1 MRLRLPESRDGDR
14 MKYYKDIREIVGKT
28 PLLQLNHLPLPDHVR
43 VFAKLEYLNPGGS
56 MKDRI
61 GLQII
66 KEAEESHQ
74 LKPGGT
80 IIEATAGNTGIGL
93 ALAALQKGYRLKI
106 VIPEKFSIEKQR
118 VMQALGAELIVIAPE
133 EGIEGAMKKADEL
146 AAQIPDSFV
155 AHQFSNPANVHA
167 HEVTGEEIWEELD
180 GKIDVL
186 VAGAGSGGSLTGISR
201 ALKRHNPAI
210 KVVLADPVGSI
221 LGGGQPGNYKVE
233 GIGNH
238 FMPDTFSSAMVDEV
252 EKITDDEAYFFVRA
266 LTLYEGIL
274 GGSSSG
280 EAVAAAIKQ
289 ALRAKK
295 PQNIVTVLPDRSDRY
310 FSENIYHFEK
320 ALTDFSL
327 EGELK
332 GYLV

>member
-1 MRLRLPESRDGDR
+1 M
-14 MKYYKDIREIVGKT
+14 
-28 PLLQLNHLPLPDHVR
+28 
-43 VFAKLEYLNPGGS
+43 
-56 MKDRI
+56 
-61 GLQII
+61 
-66 KEAEESHQ
+66 
-74 LKPGGT
+74 
-80 IIEATAGNTGIGL
+80 
-93 ALAALQKGYRLKI
+93 
-106 VIPEKFSIEKQR
+106 
-118 VMQALGAELIVIAPE
+118 
-133 EGIEGAMKKADEL
+133 
-146 AAQIPDSFV
+146 
-155 AHQFSNPANVHA
+155 
-167 HEVTGEEIWEELD
+167 
-180 GKIDVL
+180 
-186 VAGAGSGGSLTGISR
+186 
-201 ALKRHNPAI
+201 
-210 KVVLADPVGSI
+210 VLADPVGSI